1 MMLMSMMMTV
11 MRLMM
16 NDEVDEVNKD
26 DDDDDEVNDDD
37 DDGDEV
43 NDDE

>member
-1 MMLMSMMMTV
+1 MSMMMTV

-16 NDEVDEVNKD
+16 NDQVDEVN
-26 DDDDDEVNDDD
+26 DD

-43 NDDE
+43 NDE

>member
-1 MMLMSMMMTV
+1 MSMMMTV

-16 NDEVDEVNKD
+16 NDQVDEVN
-26 DDDDDEVNDDD
+26 DD